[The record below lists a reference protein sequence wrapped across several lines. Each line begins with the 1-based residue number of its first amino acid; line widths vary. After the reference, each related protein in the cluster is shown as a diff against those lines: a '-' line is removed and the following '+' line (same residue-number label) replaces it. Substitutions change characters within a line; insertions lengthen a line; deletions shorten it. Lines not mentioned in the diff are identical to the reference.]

1 MRARD
6 TAMMGD
12 RPSSHDP
19 VDSDL
24 LGCGQYKAFKR
35 SVLQQ

>member
-12 RPSSHDP
+12 RPSGHDP

-24 LGCGQYKAFKR
+24 LGGGQQRAFKR
-35 SVLQQ
+35 FVLPQ